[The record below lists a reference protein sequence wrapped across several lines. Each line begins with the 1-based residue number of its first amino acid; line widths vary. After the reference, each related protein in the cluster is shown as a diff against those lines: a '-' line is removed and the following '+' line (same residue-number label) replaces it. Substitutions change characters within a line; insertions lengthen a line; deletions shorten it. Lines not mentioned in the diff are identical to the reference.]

1 MRRAGLSL
9 TLALS
14 AFAAAENV
22 VPAVPAVISATALEG
37 KAADVKT
44 AAQNILI
51 KTENVVPSGA
61 KIGTDDK
68 PLAFKVSK
76 TAAGEDA
83 VV

>member
-22 VPAVPAVISATALEG
+22 VSTSVLSATALEG

-51 KTENVVPSGA
+51 KTDGAVPSGA
-61 KIGTDDK
+61 KIGSDDK
-68 PLAFKVSK
+68 PLAFKV
-76 TAAGEDA
+76 ANNPGEGA

>member
-22 VPAVPAVISATALEG
+22 VSTSVLSATALEG

-51 KTENVVPSGA
+51 KTEGAVPSGA
-61 KIGTDDK
+61 KIGSDDK
-68 PLAFKVSK
+68 PLAFKV
-76 TAAGEDA
+76 ANIAGEDA